1 LEFDDPSQ
9 YLPNLHPV
17 DIPMNLKRIL
27 AALGLALLAWSAFAL
42 PTLEAVQAA
51 IGQGN
56 YVQAETMMSEVVAA
70 KPNSAKAHYLYA
82 EILAHNK
89 RFDQATAQAAQA
101 KSIDPSLKFTQPEKF
116 RAFEQLLEREHS
128 AAQNAKNAN
137 VKQAPERKVAAAVTP
152 APAPSSSLPTWIWAL
167 GGAAAALLAWR
178 LWNGRQQAA
187 ANARA
192 GNYAAPA
199 AAGVNS
205 YSQAY
210 APAQAAGYGAP
221 QAAGYGAPQAA
232 GYGAPQAPGYYPPQQ
247 APRSGMLGTGM
258 AVAGGMA
265 AGMLAAKLFEG
276 YGDGASAGHAAAQG
290 SSQGLTPG
298 LFDDAQGNGSAAQEL
313 QQRPIDYG
321 NGQDW
326 GGDDAAP
333 ASDDGW

>member
-1 LEFDDPSQ
+1 
-9 YLPNLHPV
+9 
-17 DIPMNLKRIL
+17 MNLKRVL

-42 PTLEAVQAA
+42 PTLEAVQAE
-51 IGQGN
+51 IGQGH

-70 KPNSAKAHYLYA
+70 KPNSAKAHYIYA

-89 RFDQATAQAAQA
+89 RFDQAMTQAAQA

-116 RAFEQLLEREHS
+116 RAFEQLLERERS
-128 AAQNAKNAN
+128 AAQSAKPAA
-137 VKQAPERKVAAAVTP
+137 VTQAPERKAAAAVTP
-152 APAPSSSLPTWIWAL
+152 APAPSNSIPSWIWAL

-178 LWNGRQQAA
+178 LWNGRQQAL
-187 ANARA
+187 ANASA
-192 GNYAAPA
+192 NAPANTYAAPA

-221 QAAGYGAPQAA
+221 QAAGY
-232 GYGAPQAPGYYPPQQ
+232 YPPQQ

-258 AVAGGMA
+258 AVAGGVA
-265 AGMLAAKLFEG
+265 AGMLAAKLLEG
-276 YGDGASAGHAAAQG
+276 HSDGGNAGHAAAQG
-290 SSQGLTPG
+290 SGQGLTPG
-298 LFDDAQGNGSAAQEL
+298 LFDDTPGNGSAAQQL
-313 QQRPIDYG
+313 QQRPIDFG

-326 GGDDAAP
+326 DEEAAPP